1 MAEGSEQIRPVSFLV
16 LTTTIA
22 SGSVHDSS
30 SEATYQHDREDCVS
44 PDEHPEQKKQGLAD
58 FCVLE
63 GILSKIIHR
72 SCRKNASTP
81 KKA

>member
-1 MAEGSEQIRPVSFLV
+1 MAEGSEKIRPASFLV
-16 LTTTIA
+16 PTTSTA
-22 SGSVHDSS
+22 SGSVHDGS

-44 PDEHPEQKKQGLAD
+44 PDEHSDQKKQGLAV

-81 KKA
+81 KEA